1 MCNTVAASVFLVHVL
16 VLVEVLETHIIGV
29 PSPSI
34 EVGCV
39 AAQVWSLTQFY
50 SVDFSQS
57 RIGAWVAHVV
67 NKVSRRYFEKISK
80 VEIEKVWH

>member
-16 VLVEVLETHIIGV
+16 VLVEVLETPITCV

-39 AAQVWSLTQFY
+39 AVAAVVERPLQNVPGTHVGVRGGREAVCHHQLSL
-50 SVDFSQS
+50 
-57 RIGAWVAHVV
+57 
-67 NKVSRRYFEKISK
+67 
-80 VEIEKVWH
+80 